1 MIVFGIRCFAAQPIS
16 MCHPT
21 HICLH
26 QKRSSTA
33 QRLLRTQRLACGL
46 DFQALP
52 RLNSRSL
59 LSLRVFAL
67 FAHSHGTATGLI
79 KYRSSSMFP
88 TRPWSSKRPTYTS
101 LYSAADNLP
110 DSKLVGNGPPS
121 VVVALRGSRRVPLRH
136 SSRNGS
142 ASTSRGTA
150 SAVAHRTSP
159 PTWSAH
165 LVVAIDVCCGPLS
178 CELFLPCMPLD
189 DSPLCMD
196 VTSTSQ
202 CRLLAAKAA
211 TPPIMMHGTLAA
223 VQAIVTFTTSG

>member
-1 MIVFGIRCFAAQPIS
+1 MSSNTYLSTSETFLHCAAS
-16 MCHPT
+16 LAHT
-21 HICLH
+21 AACL
-26 QKRSSTA
+26 RLGFPGSSTTKFTLVA
-33 QRLLRTQRLACGL
+33 LTTSFRPVRTLTR
-46 DFQALP
+46 
-52 RLNSRSL
+52 
-59 LSLRVFAL
+59 
-67 FAHSHGTATGLI
+67 HSHRSDQEKIVVNVSNSTLVLKKSHVHVI
-79 KYRSSSMFP
+79 KLGCRKSS
-88 TRPWSSKRPTYTS
+88 RLEIGRQWS
-101 LYSAADNLP
+101 
-110 DSKLVGNGPPS
+110 PS

-165 LVVAIDVCCGPLS
+165 LVVAIDTCCGPLS

-196 VTSTSQ
+196 ITSTSQ